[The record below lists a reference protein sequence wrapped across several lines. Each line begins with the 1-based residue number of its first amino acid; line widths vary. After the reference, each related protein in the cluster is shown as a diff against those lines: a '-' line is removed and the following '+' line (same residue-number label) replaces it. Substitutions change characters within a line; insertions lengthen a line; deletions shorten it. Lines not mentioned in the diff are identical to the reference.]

1 MTRLSNSEL
10 LALTMLLEY
19 KEKLPQG
26 GTVQD
31 IVKKLSNNLNDF
43 NSSTTSKQESID
55 FINTITKMIDNNP
68 EFGQYKLVDIKRGS
82 DVAPIATFKNGDDVV
97 VAFWGTTGAK
107 EWKDNVLGGIEE
119 NGTKSQQEALEYIE
133 HIKNDLGLTGIT
145 TTGHSKG
152 ANKAQYVAIMS
163 EVVDE
168 CICYDGQGFSVDF
181 YEKHKEAIEKNKDK
195 ITVISSEYDVVNA
208 MLIDIAGTRLYVDCS
223 DVPQYYLTDGNG
235 NTQFFY
241 YHKPAVLL
249 NENGELRKTDGV
261 KPAPIARLVYD
272 YSTYMTRIEDKTIR
286 NQMFSFVAEIVSEVL
301 DPNNTNETSIK
312 IKSVLDK
319 FIELD
324 NTEVT
329 AGFVTYLIDFLN
341 EENLRLDDFVNILSD
356 AGFDISSI
364 NTESNFDLWEMGLSI
379 ERNLGPEKVVDI
391 FLSLSE
397 WGKDNNCSTWNE
409 VIAQADKLLLDFNNS
424 ENLAL
429 LLSQVF
435 EFCEDYQLNYNQFL
449 GIVKDYG
456 INSDFLDSEYA
467 PILWDALF
475 DASREMSSDEFVAL
489 VNSITEWSKKNGLE
503 SWEQLL
509 DFIKDDPLR
518 LLELYEYCG
527 VEKEALNRAI
537 VKLFSP
543 DNIAALLAVYAKNHP
558 IIASA
563 ITAATINPFTRH
575 IIESIGVAVTVV
587 GTIYLI
593 ANHIIKNWDRIV
605 SDIKQAVEEIKEKV
619 GAFFS
624 ELMEK
629 VKNGIEK
636 FISTVTEKAIVIV
649 EKAKNALNSVIAGA
663 KSWLNSVKNSALNN
677 IKRVL
682 NFSRGLV
689 YKISSRLF
697 GVRREPIRINYNKLR
712 DCVDRMNSVAQRVGV
727 MDRRLDSL
735 YVKLLQ
741 KDIEQEEGVFT
752 SLVNM
757 YNLIRADIS
766 VDEGNSIR
774 HKADVISGLFGD
786 YKGLEQKIKRLVP
799 ARLK

>member
-1 MTRLSNSEL
+1 
-10 LALTMLLEY
+10 MLLEY

-26 GTVQD
+26 GKVQD
-31 IVKKLSNNLNDF
+31 IVKKISDHLNDF

-55 FINTITKMIDNNP
+55 FINTITKMIENNP

-82 DVAPIATFKNGDDVV
+82 DVAPIATFQNGDDVV

-107 EWKDNVLGGIEE
+107 EWKDNVIGGIEE

-489 VNSITEWSKKNGLE
+489 VNSITEWSKKKGLD
-503 SWEQLL
+503 SWDQLL
-509 DFIKDDPLR
+509 DYIKDDPLR

-527 VEKEALNRAI
+527 ADKEAFNRAI
-537 VKLFSP
+537 IKLFSP
-543 DNIAALLAVYAKNHP
+543 DNIASLLGVYAKKHP
-558 IIASA
+558 IIAGA

-605 SDIKQAVEEIKEKV
+605 SDIKRTVEEIKEKV
-619 GAFFS
+619 GEFFS
-624 ELMEK
+624 EIIEK
-629 VKNGIEK
+629 VKSGIEK
-636 FISTVTEKAIVIV
+636 YISIVVSKAIEFVGKV
-649 EKAKNALNSVIAGA
+649 KNVVNSAINGA
-663 KSWLNSVKNSALNN
+663 KAWLHSVKESA
-677 IKRVL
+677 IKGINKVL
-682 NFSRGLV
+682 NFSRGVV
-689 YKISSRLF
+689 YRISSRLF
-697 GVRREPIRINYNKLR
+697 GARKEPVRIDYRRLR
-712 DCVDRMNSVAQRVGV
+712 DCVDRMNAISRRVSII
-727 MDRRLDSL
+727 DRRLDSL
-735 YVKLLQ
+735 YLKLLA
-741 KDIEQEEGVFT
+741 KDIEQEEGVLT
-752 SLVNM
+752 SIVNM
-757 YNLIRADIS
+757 YNLIRADIA
-766 VDEGNSIR
+766 VDEGTSIKR
-774 HKADVISGLFGD
+774 KAQAISSLFGD
-786 YKGLEQKIKRLVP
+786 YNGLERRIKGCVP
-799 ARLK
+799 SKLR